1 MAGTTVRSL
10 RKAERL
16 VIAVSGLHGSGK
28 STQAKRLAETFGR
41 RYFSAGIMFREMA
54 EERGVSL
61 LEFTRMAEEDEEIDK
76 LVDERTRLEAEERG
90 VVLDGVLSG
99 WMAGDLAD
107 LKFFLLAPDEARFRR
122 IGLRDGLSLEEA
134 RRSTVERD
142 RRERERFKRLYNID
156 IDDLT
161 IYDLVLNTE
170 LFDPD
175 GTARIL
181 KKVVEEYLA
190 ER

>member
-1 MAGTTVRSL
+1 MAGTTARSL
-10 RKAERL
+10 WRSERL

-28 STQAKRLAETFGR
+28 STQARRLAEAFGL

-54 EERGVSL
+54 DERRVSL
-61 LEFTRMAEEDEEIDK
+61 LEFTKMAEEDEEIDK
-76 LVDERTRLEAEERG
+76 LVDERTKLEAKRRG
-90 VVLDGVLSG
+90 VVLDGGLSG

-107 LKFFLLAPDEARFRR
+107 LKIFLSAPDEARFRR

-134 RRSTVERD
+134 GRRTVERD
-142 RRERERFKRLYNID
+142 NRESERFKRFYNID
-156 IDDLT
+156 VDNLT

-181 KKVVEEYLA
+181 KKIVEEYLA
-190 ER
+190 GR